1 MIPYDAEKLL
11 LFLEEEEFIVN
22 KVKKML
28 YSQKVAPYVF
38 VIPFVISLLVFWLYP
53 LISGIVMSFQDIS
66 FGGSQWVG
74 LKHYQKLASDKFF
87 KTAVFNSVEY
97 MLLTL
102 LLLIPIPMMLAVLM
116 ESRLT
121 KAKGVWKVI
130 MYIPALT
137 SVVISGMLF
146 RLMFSEG
153 DNGQMN
159 QLMHLLGN
167 ASIPWLKEKTT
178 GWIALLLLCMWR
190 WTGVN
195 MLYFISGLKSIDTSL
210 YESADIDGANAKQKF
225 WYLTLP
231 LLKPTTIYVI
241 TISVYAGLSMFLES
255 FMLWNGNSSPKNIG
269 LTIVGYLY
277 KRGIEKNDMAKT
289 AAQPKTME
297 SNHKVASVLSTGL
310 FAILCAMGS
319 WNNMLWPMLVF
330 RDTSKFTLQIG
341 LNTLLTPYGNNYN
354 LLIAGSMFGI
364 LPILIIYLIFQRYL
378 IDGMTSGAVKG

>member
-130 MYIPALT
+130 MYIPILK
-137 SVVISGMLF
+137 LF
-146 RLMFSEG
+146 RTFDLSEYIF
-153 DNGQMN
+153 QSWI
-159 QLMHLLGN
+159 LIHLLY
-167 ASIPWLKEKTT
+167 S
-178 GWIALLLLCMWR
+178 
-190 WTGVN
+190 
-195 MLYFISGLKSIDTSL
+195 
-210 YESADIDGANAKQKF
+210 
-225 WYLTLP
+225 
-231 LLKPTTIYVI
+231 
-241 TISVYAGLSMFLES
+241 SM
-255 FMLWNGNSSPKNIG
+255 
-269 LTIVGYLY
+269 
-277 KRGIEKNDMAKT
+277 
-289 AAQPKTME
+289 
-297 SNHKVASVLSTGL
+297 H
-310 FAILCAMGS
+310 
-319 WNNMLWPMLVF
+319 
-330 RDTSKFTLQIG
+330 
-341 LNTLLTPYGNNYN
+341 
-354 LLIAGSMFGI
+354 
-364 LPILIIYLIFQRYL
+364 
-378 IDGMTSGAVKG
+378 

>member
-1 MIPYDAEKLL
+1 
-11 LFLEEEEFIVN
+11 VN

-38 VIPFVISLLVFWLYP
+38 VLPFVISLLVFWLYP

-178 GWIALLLLCMWR
+178 GWVALLLLCMWR

-231 LLKPTTIYVI
+231 LLKPTIIMTFIMSI
-241 TISVYAGLSMFLES
+241 
-255 FMLWNGNSSPKNIG
+255 NG
-269 LTIVGYLY
+269 
-277 KRGIEKNDMAKT
+277 
-289 AAQPKTME
+289 
-297 SNHKVASVLSTGL
+297 
-310 FAILCAMGS
+310 
-319 WNNMLWPMLVF
+319 
-330 RDTSKFTLQIG
+330 TLQLFDESVNLTKGGPANSTITMSHYIY
-341 LNTLLTPYGNNYN
+341 NTCFINVPNFGYAAAMSFIIFIMVAVLAFIN
-354 LLIAGSMFGI
+354 LKVGDT
-364 LPILIIYLIFQRYL
+364 R
-378 IDGMTSGAVKG
+378 D

>member
-1 MIPYDAEKLL
+1 M
-11 LFLEEEEFIVN
+11 N

-38 VIPFVISLLVFWLYP
+38 VLPFVISLLVFWLYP

-178 GWIALLLLCMWR
+178 GWVAL
-190 WTGVN
+190 
-195 MLYFISGLKSIDTSL
+195 
-210 YESADIDGANAKQKF
+210 
-225 WYLTLP
+225 YLTLP
-231 LLKPTTIYVI
+231 LLKPTTIYVV

-277 KRGIEKNDMAKT
+277 RRGIEKNEMGYAC
-289 AAQPKTME
+289 A
-297 SNHKVASVLSTGL
+297 VGVVLMVI
-310 FAILCAMGS
+310 A
-319 WNNMLWPMLVF
+319 LVINF
-330 RDTSKFTLQIG
+330 IQ
-341 LNTLLTPYGNNYN
+341 
-354 LLIAGSMFGI
+354 LIATGTFHIGKKKE
-364 LPILIIYLIFQRYL
+364 
-378 IDGMTSGAVKG
+378 D

>member
-1 MIPYDAEKLL
+1 MSKFKKL
-11 LFLEEEEFIVN
+11 F
-22 KVKKML
+22 

-38 VIPFVISLLVFWLYP
+38 VLPFMLSLIIFWAYP

-66 FGGSQWVG
+66 FGKRTFVG
-74 LKHYQKLASDKFF
+74 LSHYTKLMGDKFF
-87 KTAVFNSVEY
+87 AIAVGNSVEY

-102 LLLIPIPMMLAVLM
+102 LLMIPIPLVLAVLM

-146 RLMFSEG
+146 RMMFSEAAG
-153 DNGQMN
+153 SQMN
-159 QLMHLLGN
+159 QLMTWLGKTPI
-167 ASIPWLKEKTT
+167 AWLKTKWTA
-178 GWIALLLLCMWR
+178 WIALLLLCMWR

-195 MLYFISGLKSIDTSL
+195 MLYFLSGLKSIDTSI
-210 YESADIDGANAKQKF
+210 YESADIDGANAWQKL

-231 LLKPTTIYVI
+231 LIKPTTIYVV

-277 KRGIEKNDMAKT
+277 KRGIEKNDLGYACAVGM
-289 AAQPKTME
+289 
-297 SNHKVASVLSTGL
+297 VL
-310 FAILCAMGS
+310 M
-319 WNNMLWPMLVF
+319 V
-330 RDTSKFTLQIG
+330 
-341 LNTLLTPYGNNYN
+341 
-354 LLIAGSMFGI
+354 IA
-364 LPILIIYLIFQRYL
+364 LIINVIQLVATGTFKKEDR
-378 IDGMTSGAVKG
+378 

>member
-1 MIPYDAEKLL
+1 
-11 LFLEEEEFIVN
+11 
-22 KVKKML
+22 ML

-38 VIPFVISLLVFWLYP
+38 VLPFVISLLVFWLYP

-225 WYLTLP
+225 WYVTLP

-277 KRGIEKNDMAKT
+277 KRGIEKNDMGYACAVGMVLLGHCPGYQCCPACGNRNIQEGGKVIW
-289 AAQPKTME
+289 QKQQL
-297 SNHKVASVLSTGL
+297 SQRQWNQIHKVSVCIIHRA
-310 FAILCAMGS
+310 FAILC
-319 WNNMLWPMLVF
+319 V
-330 RDTSKFTLQIG
+330 
-341 LNTLLTPYGNNYN
+341 
-354 LLIAGSMFGI
+354 LIAFPLLAGFFASFQEGREVVMKGMSLNLDFSKMH
-364 LPILIIYLIFQRYL
+364 LDNYKYLFSGNEDSPKIFY
-378 IDGMTSGAVKG
+378 VV